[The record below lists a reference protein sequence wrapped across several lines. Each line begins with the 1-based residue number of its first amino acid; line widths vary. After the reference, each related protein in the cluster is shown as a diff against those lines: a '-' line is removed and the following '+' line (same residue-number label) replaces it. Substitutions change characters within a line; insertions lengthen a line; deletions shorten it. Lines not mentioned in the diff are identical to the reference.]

1 MDARGFALRDE
12 PVGDRLAGVA
22 LLDADGEA
30 GEVVDGSDVRQPS
43 GVDGQRLSG
52 DQVWRDELRLG
63 LPTGC
68 NGGARGDAV
77 VSPELRAS
85 KMPLKSAP

>member
-1 MDARGFALRDE
+1 MDARDFARRDE

-43 GVDGQRLSG
+43 GVDGQRLYG
-52 DQVWRDELRLG
+52 DQIWRDDFANWTGRDEEPLPCALQRRSLSPLRHRL
-63 LPTGC
+63 
-68 NGGARGDAV
+68 
-77 VSPELRAS
+77 
-85 KMPLKSAP
+85 